1 MRMEQMNSL
10 TKLLIAVVS
19 LVTLFVSNAVL
30 AQSSDQVVYL
40 DPFSFWM
47 LILGIAVM
55 VLIVIGIA
63 IYAFTNI
70 NDMRNNTALTNAQI
84 NAINANTNAMSQ
96 LTNVI
101 ANAISVN
108 TAIAQREAEHRMNVE
123 NRYVDIYEKLVN
135 NTIYYQDT
143 LLNYYGQQLVTQ
155 DIRQLMSDRV
165 KASVV
170 QSTKPPTV
178 ESYQLQ
184 GEMFPPFPQPQ
195 GGGQIHSRGV
205 PLRSS
210 GLLINT

>member
-1 MRMEQMNSL
+1 MMRMKL
-10 TKLLIAVVS
+10 TTWLATLLS
-19 LVTLFVSNAVL
+19 LVTLFVSNAVF
-30 AQSSDQVVYL
+30 AQSGDQVVYM

-47 LILGIAVM
+47 LILGIAVL
-55 VLIVIGIA
+55 VLIVIGMA

-96 LTNVI
+96 LTSVI
-101 ANAISVN
+101 ANAIGVN
-108 TAIAQREAEHRMNVE
+108 TAMYQREVDHRMHVE
-123 NRYVDIYEKLVN
+123 NRYIDIYEKLVN
-135 NTIYYQDT
+135 NTIYYQNT

-170 QSTKPPTV
+170 QSAKPPTV

-184 GEMFPPFPQPQ
+184 GEMFPPFPMPQ
-195 GGGQIHSRGV
+195 GGSQNPQQG
-205 PLRSS
+205 SS
-210 GLLINT
+210 STK

>member
-1 MRMEQMNSL
+1 MKPMNSL

-30 AQSSDQVVYL
+30 AQSSEEVTYL

-47 LILGIAVM
+47 LILGITVM
-55 VLIVIGIA
+55 VLVVIGMA

-96 LTNVI
+96 LTSVI
-101 ANAISVN
+101 SNAIGVN
-108 TAIAQREAEHRMNVE
+108 TAMYQREVDHRMHVE
-123 NRYVDIYEKLVN
+123 DRYIDIYEKLVN
-135 NTIYYQDT
+135 NTIYYQNT

-170 QSTKPPTV
+170 QSAKPPTV

-195 GGGQIHSRGV
+195 GGSQNPQQG
-205 PLRSS
+205 SS
-210 GLLINT
+210 STK

>member
-1 MRMEQMNSL
+1 MNSL

-30 AQSSDQVVYL
+30 AQSGDQVVYL

-47 LILGIAVM
+47 LILGITVM
-55 VLIVIGIA
+55 VLVVIGMA

-70 NDMRNNTALTNAQI
+70 NDMRNQTALTNAQI

-101 ANAISVN
+101 SNAIGVN
-108 TAIAQREAEHRMNVE
+108 TAMYQREVDHRMHVE
-123 NRYVDIYEKLVN
+123 DRYLDIYDKLVN
-135 NTIYYQDT
+135 NTIYYQNT

-170 QSTKPPTV
+170 QSAKPPTV

-184 GEMFPPFPQPQ
+184 GEMFPPFPTPQ
-195 GGGQIHSRGV
+195 GGSQGSTQG
-205 PLRSS
+205 SS
-210 GLLINT
+210 STK

>member
-1 MRMEQMNSL
+1 MKQINSL

-30 AQSSDQVVYL
+30 AQSGDQVTYL

-47 LILGIAVM
+47 LILGITVM
-55 VLIVIGIA
+55 VLVVIGMA

-70 NDMRNNTALTNAQI
+70 NDMRNQTALTNAQI

-101 ANAISVN
+101 SNAIGVN
-108 TAIAQREAEHRMNVE
+108 TAMYQREVDHRMHVE
-123 NRYVDIYEKLVN
+123 DRYLDIYDKLVN
-135 NTIYYQDT
+135 NTIYYQNT

-170 QSTKPPTV
+170 QSAKPPTV

-195 GGGQIHSRGV
+195 GGSQNPQQG
-205 PLRSS
+205 SS
-210 GLLINT
+210 STK